1 VRHFGKRCHAKRR
14 LETKTQWIAMKTNI
28 VSRLVFTSLILSAFL
43 LAPACVR
50 ERSPVTGQKKAYG
63 FSWEQE
69 RQIGKQSD
77 VDIIKEYGLYD
88 DPQVQAYVQR
98 VAEGVLQ
105 TSDLRDADTPEMYR
119 TPMTFRV
126 LDSPIVNAFA
136 LPGGYVYVTRGLL
149 SHVNNEAQLAVVLGH
164 ETGHVAARH
173 AAQQALKAQVGQ
185 LGLMAGAI
193 VGSQVFKNPET
204 AGQLLSLTG
213 QAFQLLMLKYS
224 RDDERQADDL
234 GVRYA
239 AQRGYDASEGAN
251 FFDTLARLGQK
262 DGVVL
267 PSWMSTHPDP
277 GDRKRTV
284 IQLARQYERPL
295 ATKVEG
301 QEELY
306 RHLEGLIVGN
316 DPREGFVEGNT
327 FYHPKLRFQFP
338 VPSGWKVKNEKAY
351 VLMTAPDRN
360 AIMIFENAPAN
371 SAREAAARMTQSQG
385 LRVVQTAPERVNGLN
400 AIAVLAEAN
409 SQQGAVGLLNYFIEY
424 GGRVYSFMGVTPSSQ
439 LSQYN
444 RQFQGVMSRFNRLD
458 DPRKLNVEPSRLAI
472 ITTPRSAP
480 FVSFVPT
487 GSTRAGLTAEEIAI
501 LNQVHLDETIPAG
514 ARLKVPR

>member
-1 VRHFGKRCHAKRR
+1 VNANEEQRQKRISSG
-14 LETKTQWIAMKTNI
+14 LLMKTNLI
-28 VSRLVFTSLILSAFL
+28 SRLFLTLLVSSAFFFM
-43 LAPACVR
+43 PACVT
-50 ERSPVTGQKKAYG
+50 ERSPVTGKKKAYG

-69 RQIGKQSD
+69 RQLGKQSD
-77 VDIIKEYGLYD
+77 VEIVQQYGLYD

-105 TSDLRDADTPEMYR
+105 TSDLRDPDTPNMYR

-149 SHVNNEAQLAVVLGH
+149 SHVNSEAQLAVVLGH
-164 ETGHVAARH
+164 EIGHVAARH
-173 AAQQALKAQVGQ
+173 SAQQALKAQVGQ
-185 LGLMAGAI
+185 LGLIAGAI
-193 VGSQVFKNPET
+193 VGSQVFDNPET

-213 QAFQLLMLKYS
+213 QAFQLLMMKYS

-239 AQRGYDASEGAN
+239 AHRGYDASQGAN

-284 IQLARQYERPL
+284 TQLARQYERPL
-295 ATKVEG
+295 AAKVEG
-301 QEELY
+301 QDELY
-306 RHLEGLIVGN
+306 RHLDGLIVGN
-316 DPREGFVEGNT
+316 DPREGFVEGNA

-338 VPSGWKVKNEKAY
+338 VPSGWKVKNEKTY
-351 VLMTAPDRN
+351 VLMAAPDQK
-360 AIMIFENAPAN
+360 AMMIFELAPAK

-385 LRVVQTAPERVNGLN
+385 VQVVQTAAERINGLN
-400 AIAVLAEAN
+400 AVAVLAQAN
-409 SQQGAVGLLNYFIEY
+409 SQQGTIGLLNYFIEY
-424 GGRVYSFMGVTPSSQ
+424 DGRVYSFMGASPATQ
-439 LSQYN
+439 LNQYN
-444 RQFQGVMSRFNRLD
+444 RQFQAVMSRFNRLD
-458 DPRKLNVEPSRLAI
+458 DPQKLNVQPARLAI
-472 ITTPRSAP
+472 LTAPRSAP
-480 FVSFVPT
+480 FASFVPT
-487 GSTRAGLTAEEIAI
+487 GSARSGLTAEELAI
-501 LNQVHLDETIPAG
+501 LNQVQLNETIPAG
-514 ARLKVPR
+514 ARLKILR